1 MPSISGVIKKRI
13 AGALL
18 IGLGVLALTMPLVA
32 GRWSLAILGLPLIAM
47 GIAEAYIAFTSPR
60 GTEASTY
67 LPSALAFLAG
77 NLLLLSPAL
86 VHRGLLILLIAI
98 LTVDGFGKIIAAWRG
113 SHPDRLPLVF
123 NGLVDLG
130 CAAVIWYLS
139 RFIGVVQAIGIIVGA
154 YIVAAGW
161 RVLMV
166 PVESVPPD
174 TAANV
179 LNVHPDRGL
188 GVPGNESF
196 ARLRSE
202 TDSGSHFVRAADL
215 CQRSGSCSWRS
226 MPAGCR

>member
-1 MPSISGVIKKRI
+1 M
-13 AGALL
+13 

-60 GTEASTY
+60 GAEASTY

-86 VHRGLLILLIAI
+86 VHRGLFILLIAL

-161 RVLMV
+161 RGLIG
-166 PVESVPPD
+166 PVESVPAG
-174 TAANV
+174 TARHR
-179 LNVHPDRGL
+179 LNGHPDRRL
-188 GVPGNESF
+188 GGPADERF

-202 TDSGSHFVRAADL
+202 TDSGS
-215 CQRSGSCSWRS
+215 
-226 MPAGCR
+226 